1 MFLNKKNILLTI
13 LFFCL
18 LIQTNFFKNIY
29 QVISMSHNE
38 RLIKKYG
45 FCSNDGIG
53 YIEYI
58 KKKFEPEKK
67 IKVISFNDGPML
79 DWLIYNTDFKSQDLA
94 NSFILINYPGKNYF
108 KKINYNDNKFIINA
122 EYELRLIK
130 KINYILISNINV
142 KNSDNFFKIIL
153 KDGQKIL
160 YEKKFDNIE
169 TDNIRFDTN
178 YKVDSN
184 NKDFD
189 KLKLELKI
197 DYNNLDINKKY
208 DISANMLNQF
218 DVNDFKV
225 LNKIENCYFITKK

>member
-1 MFLNKKNILLTI
+1 MIIFL
-13 LFFCL
+13 
-18 LIQTNFFKNIY
+18 
-29 QVISMSHNE
+29 
-38 RLIKKYG
+38 
-45 FCSNDGIG
+45 
-53 YIEYI
+53 
-58 KKKFEPEKK
+58 
-67 IKVISFNDGPML
+67 
-79 DWLIYNTDFKSQDLA
+79 
-94 NSFILINYPGKNYF
+94 
-108 KKINYNDNKFIINA
+108 
-122 EYELRLIK
+122 
-130 KINYILISNINV
+130 
-142 KNSDNFFKIIL
+142 KIIL